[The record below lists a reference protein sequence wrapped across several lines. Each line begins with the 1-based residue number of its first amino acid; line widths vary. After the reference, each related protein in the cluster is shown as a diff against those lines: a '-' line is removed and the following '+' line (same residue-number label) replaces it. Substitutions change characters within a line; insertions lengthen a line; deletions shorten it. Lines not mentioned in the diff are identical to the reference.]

1 MVMYYMPSFYYL
13 VIDQQNLDQG
23 LISIVTFA
31 LYRKIEHEIRVKPY
45 QLVHLISMLA
55 FGLSLLNCLGAGS
68 ISYGGHC
75 RCRKIYLSLP

>member
-31 LYRKIEHEIRVKPY
+31 LYREIEHEISEAVSTCSSHK
-45 QLVHLISMLA
+45 HASIWTISL
-55 FGLSLLNCLGAGS
+55 
-68 ISYGGHC
+68 
-75 RCRKIYLSLP
+75 